1 MLKKVAV
8 FSALVALL
16 IVAVPANAQD
26 DDFEISIGLKG
37 GWMFLQDAPLSDSI
51 ENNWL
56 VGGDLILWTDSG
68 FGFGADVKFSM
79 KDAEAADMDDFDMDI
94 DFTQIPI
101 NLNAYYRMTEEGMEF
116 TPYLG
121 AGFSMVHT
129 DIEVTNNGV
138 ATSQDEFAMGFNIIG
153 GVQYENFFVEGQ
165 CIWAKAEFDDL
176 AFIKE
181 EVDEDMQVGGFNFAV
196 GYRF

>member
-8 FSALVALL
+8 FSALIALL

-26 DDFEISIGLKG
+26 DDFKFNLGLKG

-56 VGGDLILWTDSG
+56 LGADVIVWTESG
-68 FGFGADVKFSM
+68 FGAGVDVKFSM
-79 KDAEAADMDDFDMDI
+79 KDQDAADMDDFDMDI
-94 DFTQIPI
+94 EFNQIPI
-101 NLNAYYRMTEEGMEF
+101 NLNAYYRMTDEGMEY

-121 AGFSMVHT
+121 AGFSMVRT
-129 DIEVTNNGV
+129 DITVTNNGV
-138 ATSQDEFAMGFNIIG
+138 ETAQDEFAMGFNVIA
-153 GVQYENFFVEGQ
+153 GVQYQNFFVEGQ
-165 CIWAKAEFDDL
+165 YIWAKAEFEDL

-181 EVDEDMQVGGFNFAV
+181 EVDEDMQVGGFNFAL

>member
-1 MLKKVAV
+1 MLKKAAV
-8 FSALVALL
+8 FGTLIALL
-16 IVAVPANAQD
+16 IAVVPASAQD
-26 DDFEISIGLKG
+26 DEFKFNLGLKG

-56 VGGDLILWTDSG
+56 VGADLIVWTESG

-79 KDAEAADMDDFDMDI
+79 KDEKAEDMDDFDMDI
-94 DFTQIPI
+94 DFNQIPI
-101 NLNAYYRMTEEGMEF
+101 SLNAYYRLQGEDLEF
-116 TPYLG
+116 TPYIG
-121 AGFSMVHT
+121 GGFSMVRT

-138 ATSQDEFAMGFNIIG
+138 TTNQDEFAMGFNIIG
-153 GVQYENFFVEGQ
+153 GVQYMNFFVEGQ
-165 CIWAKAEFDDL
+165 YIWAKAEFDDL